1 MDKYILILLLFSC
14 VNTFE
19 NDIKSIEL
27 TSTTGEKLYINTSIR
42 GVGADHQYTGIY
54 RKKDY
59 LSDKDFIYGLE
70 PFMYSFKNDTLNL
83 IFADSVRYRVKE
95 KFESIKI
102 QYSVIIN
109 DEKWLLYLIQAEKNK
124 FYHKVPNSK

>member
-19 NDIKSIEL
+19 NDIESIEL

-54 RKKDY
+54 CKKDY